1 MKKIAILL
9 VLIVFVVLA
18 FYVLSNAKQK
28 VFLPKPED
36 KAGKAASPFMPEK
49 VKGEPVAKGTEK
61 LKVTGP
67 VRVYDLDDSN

>member
-1 MKKIAILL
+1 MKKIL
-9 VLIVFVVLA
+9 VLLILVIVAVA
-18 FYVLSNAKQK
+18 SFYVLSNAKQK

-49 VKGEPVAKGTEK
+49 IQGEKAAKGTEK

-67 VRVYDLDDSN
+67 VRVYDLDDSK